1 MLLIGGYIAL
11 QNSRVQTLITQ
22 KLAKQLSERINSKVS
37 IGKVY
42 FSFFNKLVLEDVL
55 LEDQKSDTLFY
66 SQKIT
71 AEIDSLKYKKRKV
84 AFDAVT
90 FSGTKV
96 NVEKDTTGQFNF
108 MFAVDSLRT
117 PGNSGESW
125 KISASQFKFN
135 NSDIAYI
142 DSRLNTERNYFI
154 NNLNFN
160 ISDFKLNKDSLNFE
174 IEQLTMND
182 GKNLEIENLSAK
194 VNTTSDSIVI
204 SGFNIETQVSAI
216 HNSELKIAF
225 PDSMQK
231 SLNSME
237 MDLNFSSSVIS
248 FYELAQLIPALE
260 GMDQV
265 VGFSGQIYGK
275 INDLKGKNLKLQ
287 TGQNTSAELDLY
299 VNDIT
304 DSENMYLFLDLKN
317 AQTTFNDLSSIKLP
331 VSSGRK
337 HLKFPESFYDAGIL
351 RYKGNFT
358 GFLTDFVAYGTLTS
372 KMGRLTTDVAV
383 VPEAAGKINYR
394 GKVVTKNF
402 RFGELFQNDNFGM
415 ITFDGSID
423 GSFNQ
428 STQEVYGK
436 FDGEIAQFEVN
447 GYNYENIELDGTL
460 NNKMFDGILNIDDP
474 NLKFNFAGQVNLN
487 PEVPVFDFRL
497 NLKKALPG
505 KLNLSKNFPA
515 SNLSFFMLANF
526 KGNKIDNLE
535 GSIVLA
541 DGVYSNRYGTL
552 NLDGMELQSEPD
564 GPNGKLIFTSNFFDI
579 NVTGK
584 YHFQTLL
591 NAFEKSI
598 NKYLPA
604 TNYEKLAQAGNNN
617 FEYMIEAKNL
627 DSLTAVFMPGIKVL
641 TPFLLYG
648 KLNSEQS
655 VFELEGSIPGISTN
669 TIMVKDIFIG
679 NGPLDDI
686 YASKF
691 RLGEVILRNG
701 MKLYN
706 LTIDSKL
713 SENEIQNQ
721 ISWTNY
727 HKLTYSG
734 RIITKTVFTEPENGN
749 HPHIEIEGF
758 PTKVYIADS
767 LWQIAPFTATIDSS
781 KFEINDFKFYNG
793 KQSVTINGT
802 IAEDISS
809 QLTASFDNISLW
821 SLDEYMNKDFSLG
834 GTLNGT
840 AGIADFYNQ
849 RVVFSNLIIEDFV
862 YKDQVIG
869 KVWLTNNWD
878 FYNAA
883 VNSEVKI
890 EKNEQESLHASGS
903 YHPDTKKLLYNA
915 EVDQLSVVV
924 LETILGKNFSN
935 FHGTASGHMKIDG
948 TPDNFSMNGALMATN
963 AGLTIDFTQ
972 VKYNFSD
979 SVYFKGDTI
988 LFDKINILDE
998 RGNSGIFDGTIVH
1011 QNFKHMEYN
1020 LSVVSQR
1027 ILAFNTTPRD
1037 NNEFFGQVVANGRL
1051 DITGRGNSVN
1061 LTGTASTLNGTN
1073 VNISLEPEG
1082 EIERYD
1088 FIRFVSKEES
1098 EKQEFTFPEKNDDSF
1113 SLNLSIHATP
1123 DARVQLIY
1131 NSQIGDVIKA
1141 QGEGYLLFG
1150 IDKEG
1155 NITLSGN
1162 YTVEKGDYLF
1172 TLQNVINKRFSI
1184 EQGGTIVWSGNPY
1197 DAVIDINAVY
1207 KLKASVYDLL
1217 ANIYN
1222 NVYQN
1227 QRIPVD
1233 CKILLSENLSNPEIQ
1248 FEIDFPTVDS
1258 RLTNELRQYFNTQE
1272 EMNKQMLSLVVLG
1285 KFYVPEYMRGTY
1297 EAQNPNLIGTTAS
1310 ELFSNQLSNWLSQ
1323 INNNVD
1329 IGFNYRPGNQ
1339 ITDDEIELALSTQM
1353 FNDRVTINGNI
1364 GNNVNPYSS
1373 NNSQLVGDFEV
1384 NVKLNPSGKVQL
1396 KAYNRSNNNLI
1407 YETSPYTQGVGFS
1420 FTEEYNSFK
1429 QLLNKL
1435 TAIFAKKE
1443 EN

>member
-55 LEDQKSDTLFY
+55 LEDQQNDTLFY

-71 AEIDSLKYKKRKV
+71 AGIDSLKYKKRKI
-84 AFDAVT
+84 ALNTVT
-90 FSGTKV
+90 FSGTRI
-96 NVEKDTTGQFNF
+96 NIEKDTADHFNF
-108 MFAVDSLRT
+108 TFMIDSLRT
-117 PGNSGESW
+117 PGKSAEPW
-125 KISASQFKFN
+125 KLSAGTFSFN
-135 NSDIAYI
+135 HSNIAYT
-142 DSRLNTERNYFI
+142 DSRLQTNENYFI
-154 NNLNFN
+154 KDLNLSV
-160 ISDFKLNKDSLNFE
+160 SDFLLNKDSLNFN

-194 VNTTSDSIVI
+194 VSTTSDSLKIT
-204 SGFNIETQVSAI
+204 GFNIETQASAI
-216 HNSELKIAF
+216 NNSAFIIAF
-225 PDSMQK
+225 PDSVPK
-231 SLNSME
+231 SVNTME
-237 MDLNFSSSVIS
+237 VDLNFSNSIVSL
-248 FYELAQLIPALE
+248 YELAQLIPTLE

-265 VGFSGQIYGK
+265 VNFSGQIYGK
-275 INDLKGKNLKLQ
+275 LNDIKGKNLLLK
-287 TGQNTSAELDLY
+287 TGQYTSAAFDLY

-304 DSENMYLFLDLKN
+304 DPKNMYLFLDLKN
-317 AQTTFNDLSSIKLP
+317 SQTTFNDLSSIKLP
-331 VSSGRK
+331 ASAERRYLS
-337 HLKFPESFYDAGIL
+337 FPESFYHAGIL

-358 GFLTDFVAYGTLTS
+358 GFLTDFVAFGTLTS
-372 KMGRLTTDVAV
+372 RMGTLRTDVAV
-383 VPEAAGKINYR
+383 VPETAGKVSYR
-394 GKVVTKNF
+394 GKVATKNF
-402 RFGELFQNDNFGM
+402 RLGEFFKNEMFGK
-415 ITFDGSID
+415 ITFDGSVD
-423 GSFNQ
+423 GNFNQ
-428 STQEVYGK
+428 KTQEVFGK

-460 NNKMFDGILNIDDP
+460 NNKMFDGIVNIDDP

-497 NLKKALPG
+497 NLKKAMPG
-505 KLNLSKNFPA
+505 KLNLSKNFPG

-526 KGNKIDNLE
+526 RGNKIDNLE

-541 DGVYSNRYGTL
+541 DGLYSNRNGSI
-552 NLDGMELQSEPD
+552 NLDGMELQSA
-564 GPNGKLIFTSNFFDI
+564 PNAPTGILTFTSNFFDF

-617 FEYMIEAKNL
+617 FEFVIEAKNL
-627 DSLTAVFMPGIKVL
+627 DSLTAVFTPGFKVQ

-648 KLNSEQS
+648 KLNSEKS
-655 VFELEGSIPGISTN
+655 VFELEGSIPGVSTN
-669 TIMVKDIFIG
+669 TVLMKDIFIG
-679 NGPLDDI
+679 NGPQDDI

-691 RLGEVILRNG
+691 RLGEVTFRNG

-713 SENEIQNQ
+713 SDNEIQNQ
-721 ISWTNY
+721 ISWTNF

-734 RIITKTVFTEPENGN
+734 RIITKAVFTESEDGKF
-749 HPHIEIEGF
+749 PHIAIEGF

-767 LWQIAPFTATIDSS
+767 LWQIAPFTANIDSS
-781 KFEINDFKFYNG
+781 NFEINNFKFYNG
-793 KQSVTINGT
+793 KQSITVDGSISED
-802 IAEDISS
+802 AESK
-809 QLTASFDNISLW
+809 LTASFDNISLW
-821 SLDEYMNKDFSLG
+821 SLDEYMNRDFSVG

-840 AGIADFYNQ
+840 AGIADYYNQ
-849 RVVFSNLIIEDFV
+849 RFVFSNLIIEDFV
-862 YKDQVIG
+862 FKDQVIG
-869 KVWLTNNWD
+869 KIWLTNNWD
-878 FYNAA
+878 YYDATLS
-883 VNSEVKI
+883 SEVKI
-890 EKNEQESLHASGS
+890 EKNERESLYANGTFN
-903 YHPDTKKLLYNA
+903 PKTKKLLYNA
-915 EVDQLSVVV
+915 QVDQLSVVV

-935 FHGTASGHMKIDG
+935 FHGTASGHMKIEG
-948 TPDNFSMNGALMATN
+948 TPDNFDMNGALMASN
-963 AGLTIDFTQ
+963 AGLTVDYTQ

-988 LFDKINILDE
+988 LFDKIKILDE
-998 RGNSGIFDGTIVH
+998 RGNTGTFNGTIVH
-1011 QNFKHMEYN
+1011 QNFQHMEYN
-1020 LSVVSQR
+1020 LSVVSPK
-1027 ILAFNTTPRD
+1027 ILAFNTTPR
-1037 NNEFFGQVVANGRL
+1037 NNSEFFGQIIASGRF
-1051 DITGRGNSVN
+1051 DITGFGASVN
-1061 LTGTASTLNGTN
+1061 LSGTATTLNGTN
-1073 VNISLEPEG
+1073 VNISLESEG
-1082 EIERYD
+1082 DLERYD
-1088 FIRFVSKEES
+1088 FIRFVSKEEA
-1098 EKQEFTFPEKNDDSF
+1098 EKQEFTFPQKSTDDF

-1155 NITLSGN
+1155 NIALSGN

-1184 EQGGTIVWSGNPY
+1184 EQGGTIVWSGDPY
-1197 DAVIDINAVY
+1197 DAVIDLKAVY

-1217 ANIYN
+1217 KNIYN

-1227 QRIPVD
+1227 QRIPVE
-1233 CKILLSENLSNPEIQ
+1233 CKIILTENLSNPDIQ
-1248 FEIDFPTVDS
+1248 FDIDFPTVDT
-1258 RLTNELRQYFNTQE
+1258 RLTSELSQYFNSQE
-1272 EMNKQMLSLVVLG
+1272 EMNRQILSLVVLG
-1285 KFYVPEYMRGTY
+1285 KFYVPDYMRGTY

-1420 FTEEYNSFK
+1420 FTEEYNTFK
-1429 QLLNKL
+1429 QLVNKF
-1435 TAIFAKKE
+1435 TAIFGKKE